1 MGNRE
6 DGDFTLGTYLVCLC
20 GPGVQ
25 ERAKGWAYRFGCHK
39 NGTDQGECMESGS
52 QICVLR
58 GKSFVN
64 LLTMNFLPEK
74 NVSSFPRKMHRHI
87 TIYK

>member
-1 MGNRE
+1 MGDRE

-25 ERAKGWAYRFGCHK
+25 ERAKVWVYGFGCHK

-52 QICVLR
+52 SDLYFEREELCQ
-58 GKSFVN
+58 SVN
-64 LLTMNFLPEK
+64 YELSPRRKCEF
-74 NVSSFPRKMHRHI
+74 FP
-87 TIYK
+87 